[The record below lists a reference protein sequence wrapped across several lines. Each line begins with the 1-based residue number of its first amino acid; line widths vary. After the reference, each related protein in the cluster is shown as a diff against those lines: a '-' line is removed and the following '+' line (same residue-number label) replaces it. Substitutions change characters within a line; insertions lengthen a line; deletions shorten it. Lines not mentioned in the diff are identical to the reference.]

1 MELSCFTTER
11 NSVARSLHGP
21 FTLVGLGPSESLPNQ
36 NIL

>member
-11 NSVARSLHGP
+11 NYVASL
-21 FTLVGLGPSESLPNQ
+21 FTCIGFGPSESLPTQ